1 MEDETWEGPAVKID
15 EDDFGVLRD
24 VDRTIVKEMSVRL
37 SVVLLMR

>member
-1 MEDETWEGPAVKID
+1 MKID